1 MGDGMGSDMGGG
13 MGNGMGSGM
22 GYGMGSGMGS
32 GMGNGMGGGMD
43 YGYTDMPYGSGMG
56 GMGYGMGG
64 DCCPR
69 KKIWG
74 SMNQKMDGMYVNVG
88 KMPWG
93 KLPRRCNSDCVYER
107 MGSYDGLKYCFGDSM
122 YSQSECDA
130 DMGDGEEPVDM
141 GPGDDM
147 GSGYGDM
154 GSGSDG
160 ESPVDMGPGEES
172 GMGSGSEG
180 ENPVDMGSG
189 SGSGG
194 EDPVTMGP
202 GSGSEDP
209 VDMGSGS
216 GGEDPVTMGPGSGS
230 GSGALCPMKVM
241 MMDCNIDCLNASP
254 DPATGQL
261 FISSEVGI
269 PPLFSTN
276 WTIFADN
283 DAPKITLNCEFMS
296 SPIVTECKDGE
307 WTVSQELKDL
317 CGTMDGEMEGHGS
330 GSGDDGMMDHGSSSG
345 TTDDGMMDHGSGDGG
360 MMDHGSNSGSAD
372 EGMMDHGSGDDGMM
386 DHGSSSGSGDGGMGD
401 HSDGGMGDHSDG
413 GMGDHNGRH

>member
-1 MGDGMGSDMGGG
+1 
-13 MGNGMGSGM
+13 
-22 GYGMGSGMGS
+22 
-32 GMGNGMGGGMD
+32 
-43 YGYTDMPYGSGMG
+43 MPYGSGMG
-56 GMGYGMGG
+56 GMGYGVGG

-154 GSGSDG
+154 GSGS
-160 ESPVDMGPGEES
+160 
-172 GMGSGSEG
+172 EG

-241 MMDCNIDCLNASP
+241 MMDCNI
-254 DPATGQL
+254 
-261 FISSEVGI
+261 
-269 PPLFSTN
+269 
-276 WTIFADN
+276 
-283 DAPKITLNCEFMS
+283 
-296 SPIVTECKDGE
+296 
-307 WTVSQELKDL
+307 
-317 CGTMDGEMEGHGS
+317 
-330 GSGDDGMMDHGSSSG
+330 
-345 TTDDGMMDHGSGDGG
+345 
-360 MMDHGSNSGSAD
+360 
-372 EGMMDHGSGDDGMM
+372 
-386 DHGSSSGSGDGGMGD
+386 
-401 HSDGGMGDHSDG
+401 
-413 GMGDHNGRH
+413 

>member
-1 MGDGMGSDMGGG
+1 
-13 MGNGMGSGM
+13 
-22 GYGMGSGMGS
+22 
-32 GMGNGMGGGMD
+32 
-43 YGYTDMPYGSGMG
+43 
-56 GMGYGMGG
+56 
-64 DCCPR
+64 
-69 KKIWG
+69 
-74 SMNQKMDGMYVNVG
+74 
-88 KMPWG
+88 
-93 KLPRRCNSDCVYER
+93 
-107 MGSYDGLKYCFGDSM
+107 
-122 YSQSECDA
+122 
-130 DMGDGEEPVDM
+130 
-141 GPGDDM
+141 
-147 GSGYGDM
+147 M

-160 ESPVDMGPGEES
+160 ESPVDMGPGDES

-209 VDMGSGS
+209 V
-216 GGEDPVTMGPGSGS
+216 TMGPGSGS
-230 GSGALCPMKVM
+230 GSGGSCPMKVM

-283 DAPKITLNCEFMS
+283 DAPKITLKCEFMS

-330 GSGDDGMMDHGSSSG
+330 GSG
-345 TTDDGMMDHGSGDGG
+345 
-360 MMDHGSNSGSAD
+360 D

>member
-1 MGDGMGSDMGGG
+1 MH
-13 MGNGMGSGM
+13 
-22 GYGMGSGMGS
+22 
-32 GMGNGMGGGMD
+32 
-43 YGYTDMPYGSGMG
+43 
-56 GMGYGMGG
+56 
-64 DCCPR
+64 
-69 KKIWG
+69 
-74 SMNQKMDGMYVNVG
+74 
-88 KMPWG
+88 
-93 KLPRRCNSDCVYER
+93 
-107 MGSYDGLKYCFGDSM
+107 
-122 YSQSECDA
+122 SQSECDA

-160 ESPVDMGPGEES
+160 ESPVDMGPGDES
-172 GMGSGSEG
+172 GMGSGGMGSGSDG

-230 GSGALCPMKVM
+230 GSGGSCPMKVM

-283 DAPKITLNCEFMS
+283 DAPKITLKCEFMS

-345 TTDDGMMDHGSGDGG
+345 
-360 MMDHGSNSGSAD
+360 SA
-372 EGMMDHGSGDDGMM
+372 DDGMM

-413 GMGDHNGRH
+413 GMGDHSD